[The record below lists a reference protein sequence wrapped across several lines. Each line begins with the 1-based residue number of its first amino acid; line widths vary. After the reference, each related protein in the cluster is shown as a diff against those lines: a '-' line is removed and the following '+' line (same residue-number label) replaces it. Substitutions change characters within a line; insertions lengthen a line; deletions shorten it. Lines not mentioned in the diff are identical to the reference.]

1 MTRRAP
7 LPARPHISRGFTL
20 IELVL
25 SMSIMTLLVGAMV
38 SAVIVAL
45 HALPDPN
52 SPAEQ
57 TAAAV
62 DAAEWIAADLATAKT
77 ITLADARAVEFTVP
91 DRGHGASGAEAIRYE
106 WSGTPGDPLS
116 RTYNGAKTTVCA
128 DVHAFSLT
136 YQLGLA
142 PLDHAPRVLMIT
154 DDPPSA
160 EIADKRALLESWG
173 FQVSRIAANASDS
186 AIRALGASADL
197 YYITYE
203 VDNIWLSLLPLLG
216 DAQVWNGR
224 RGYVYE
230 LGSAYAGGGIASA
243 YWALDLA
250 GDTITLTK
258 NTHEIVAALPL
269 GAVQVFRSNQDLV
282 QASGTLAPDLCT
294 LATRTG
300 RASLAVLDINTAGI
314 NGPVEGRRVKLPW
327 ALWPVDI
334 DLLTP
339 QGQMILRRSLV
350 WAAAPVCYARASIVV
365 RCGADVA
372 GEIRIDTQL
381 LNLPR
386 VETP

>member
-1 MTRRAP
+1 MTRGAP
-7 LPARPHISRGFTL
+7 LPARPHIRRGFTL

-25 SMSIMTLLVGAMV
+25 SMSIMTLLVGTMV

-62 DAAEWIAADLATAKT
+62 DAAEWIAADLAMAMT

-91 DRGHGASGAEAIRYE
+91 DRGHGALGAETIRYE
-106 WSGTPGDPLS
+106 WSGTAGHPLS
-116 RTYNGAKTTVCA
+116 RTYNGVTTRICE

-160 EIADKRALLESWG
+160 EIADKRAMLESWG
-173 FQVSRIAANASDS
+173 FKVSQIAAVETTASIS
-186 AIRALGASADL
+186 ALGASADL
-197 YYITYE
+197 YYVTHE
-203 VDNIWLSLLPLLG
+203 VDNHWLALLPRLG
-216 DAQVWNGR
+216 DTALWNAR
-224 RGYVYE
+224 RGYLYE
-230 LGSAYAGGGIASA
+230 TGSAYPAGGIAA
-243 YWALDLA
+243 AHWVLDLP
-250 GDTITLTK
+250 GQSITVTK
-258 NTHEIVAALPL
+258 NTHEISAALAL
-269 GAVQVFRSNQDLV
+269 SSVDVFTANENLV
-282 QASGTLAPDLCT
+282 QISGSTAPDLCI
-294 LATRTG
+294 LATRGG
-300 RASLAVLDINTAGI
+300 RPSLAVLEINTTGTKGLV
-314 NGPVEGRRVKLPW
+314 NGRRVKLPW

-334 DLLTP
+334 DRLTA
-339 QGQMILRRSLV
+339 QGQMILRRSVV

-365 RCGADVA
+365 RCGSDVA
-372 GEIRIDTQL
+372 GEIQSDAQF